1 MYIHSRR
8 PLQGTT
14 KPIIGNMIA
23 KKKALT
29 FVLVTSVLSSA
40 ATFIAVRKVSN
51 KKETP
56 VELTGECSY
65 NIKRLHGYEYIK
77 PLEYAEP
84 EHESALYNSFKTKIE
99 AIVAEKK
106 KAGLLNNASVYL
118 RDFKKGNWMSFQGKV
133 PFHPGSLI
141 KVPILISYLKF
152 EEYQPGILNAPV
164 TFTGAEY
171 IPSQSYNSKQIEVG
185 KTYTIKELLDYM
197 IKYSDNN
204 ATFLLKKNLNVAQF
218 KKTYDNVGLPVPNI
232 MDVNYSLSA
241 EDFSVFLKVL
251 YNAGYLSIE
260 NSEYAIKLLTECD
273 FKDGFVK
280 GLPAG
285 TPVAHKFGEWGDG
298 GANHE
303 LHESGIIYIDGEA
316 YILTVMTSGK
326 SIPELAK
333 TIQELSGLFD
343 QELDDPNKANGLF
356 PKKNVVM

>member
-1 MYIHSRR
+1 
-8 PLQGTT
+8 
-14 KPIIGNMIA
+14 MIS
-23 KKKALT
+23 KKKALAA
-29 FVLVTSVLSSA
+29 VLVTSVLCSA
-40 ATFIAVRKVSN
+40 ATFLVVRKKSSSAQAVSN
-51 KKETP
+51 TAS
-56 VELTGECSY
+56 GECSY
-65 NIKRLHGYEYIK
+65 NIKRLSGYEYIK

-84 EHESALYNSFKTKIE
+84 ENESALYSSFKSKVD
-99 AIVAEKK
+99 ALVAEKK

-133 PFHPGSLI
+133 PFHPGSLV

-152 EEYQPGILNAPV
+152 EEHRPGILNAPV
-164 TFTGAEY
+164 TFEAGQY

-185 KTYTIKELLDYM
+185 KTYTIKELLEYM

-204 ATFLLKKNLNVAQF
+204 ATFLLKKNLDVAQF

-251 YNAGYLSIE
+251 FNAGYLSIA

-273 FKDGFVK
+273 FKEGFLK
-280 GLPAG
+280 GLPTG

-298 GANHE
+298 GVQHE
-303 LHESGIIYIDGEA
+303 LHESGIIYLDGEA

-326 SIPELAK
+326 NIQDLTK
-333 TIQELSGLFD
+333 TIQEITQVFY
-343 QELDDPNKANGLF
+343 QEIDDPKIPNALF
-356 PKKNVVM
+356 QKKNIVL

>member
-1 MYIHSRR
+1 
-8 PLQGTT
+8 
-14 KPIIGNMIA
+14 MIS

-29 FVLVTSVLSSA
+29 AVLVTSVLCSA
-40 ATFIAVRKVSN
+40 ATFLIVRKKGTAAPTVSN
-51 KKETP
+51 ATS
-56 VELTGECSY
+56 GECSY
-65 NIKRLHGYEYIK
+65 NIKRLLGYEYIK

-84 EHESALYNSFKTKIE
+84 MSESALYAQLKTKIE
-99 AIVAEKK
+99 RLITEKK
-106 KAGLLNNASVYL
+106 NAGLLSNAAVYL

-185 KTYTIKELLDYM
+185 KTYTIRELLDYM

-241 EDFSVFLKVL
+241 EDYSVFLKVL

-260 NSEYAIKLLTECD
+260 NSEYAIKLLTGCD
-273 FKDGFVK
+273 FKEGFLK

-298 GANHE
+298 GMNHE
-303 LHESGIIYIDGEA
+303 LHESGIIYLDGDA

-326 SIPELAK
+326 NLPELLK
-333 TIQELSGLFD
+333 TLQEVSKLFYD
-343 QELDDPNKANGLF
+343 ELDDPNVPNALF
-356 PKKNVVM
+356 QKKNIVL

>member
-1 MYIHSRR
+1 
-8 PLQGTT
+8 
-14 KPIIGNMIA
+14 MIS

-29 FVLVTSVLSSA
+29 AVLAASVLCSA
-40 ATFIAVRKVSN
+40 ATYIVAKKVSV
-51 KKETP
+51 KKEEAS
-56 VELTGECSY
+56 VNSGECSY
-65 NIKRLHGYEYIK
+65 NIKRLLGYEYIK

-84 EHESALYNSFKTKIE
+84 ENESAIYSSFKSKVD
-99 AIVAEKK
+99 ALVAEKK

-133 PFHPGSLI
+133 PFHPGSLV

-152 EEYQPGILNAPV
+152 EEHRPGILNAPV
-164 TFTGAEY
+164 TFEAGQY

-185 KTYTIKELLDYM
+185 KTYTIRELLEYM

-204 ATFLLKKNLNVAQF
+204 ATFLLKKNLDVAQF

-251 YNAGYLSIE
+251 FNAGYLSIA

-273 FKDGFVK
+273 FKEGFLK
-280 GLPAG
+280 GLPVG

-298 GANHE
+298 GVQHE
-303 LHESGIIYIDGEA
+303 LHESGIIYLDGEA

-326 SIPELAK
+326 NIQDLSK
-333 TIQELSGLFD
+333 TIQEITQVFY
-343 QELDDPNKANGLF
+343 QEIDDPKIPNALF
-356 PKKNVVM
+356 QKKNVVL

>member
-1 MYIHSRR
+1 
-8 PLQGTT
+8 
-14 KPIIGNMIA
+14 MIA

-40 ATFIAVRKVSN
+40 ATFLIVRKVS
-51 KKETP
+51 KEKEIP
-56 VELTGECSY
+56 VASVGSCSY
-65 NIKRLHGYEYIK
+65 NIKRLLGYEYIK

-84 EHESALYNSFKTKIE
+84 EHESAIYGTLKTKIE
-99 AIVAEKK
+99 SLITEKK
-106 KAGLLNNASVYL
+106 NAGLLNNAAVYL

-152 EEYQPGILNAPV
+152 DEYQPGILNAPI
-164 TFTGAEY
+164 TFESAEN
-171 IPSQSYNSKQIEVG
+171 IPTQTYNSKQIQVG
-185 KTYTIKELLDYM
+185 KTYTVKQLLEYM

-204 ATFLLKKNLNVAQF
+204 ATYLLKKNLNISQF
-218 KKTYDNVGLPVPNI
+218 KKTYENVGLPVPNV
-232 MDVNYSLSA
+232 MDVTYSLSA
-241 EDFSVFLKVL
+241 EEYSVFLKVL

-285 TPVAHKFGEWGDG
+285 TPVAHKFGEWGDNG
-298 GANHE
+298 MNHE
-303 LHESGIIYIDGEA
+303 LHESGIIYLDGDA

-326 SIPELAK
+326 NLPELLK
-333 TIQELSGLFD
+333 TLQEVSKLFYD
-343 QELDDPNKANGLF
+343 ELDDPNVPNALF
-356 PKKNVVM
+356 KKKDIVL

>member
-1 MYIHSRR
+1 
-8 PLQGTT
+8 
-14 KPIIGNMIA
+14 MIS

-29 FVLVTSVLSSA
+29 AVLASSVLCST
-40 ATFIAVRKVSN
+40 ATYVIVNKTTL
-51 KKETP
+51 KKEVTP
-56 VELTGECSY
+56 VNAADCSY
-65 NIKRLHGYEYIK
+65 NIKRLLGYEYIK

-84 EHESALYNSFKTKIE
+84 ENESELYNSFKTKVD
-99 AIVAEKK
+99 ALVAEKK
-106 KAGLLNNASVYL
+106 KSGLLNNASVYL

-152 EEYQPGILNAPV
+152 EEHRPGVLNAPV
-164 TFTGAEY
+164 TFEAGQY

-185 KTYTIKELLDYM
+185 KTYTIKELLEYM

-204 ATFLLKKNLNVAQF
+204 ATFLLKKNLDVAQF
-218 KKTYDNVGLPVPNI
+218 KKTYDNVGLAVPNI

-241 EDFSVFLKVL
+241 EDFSVFMKVL
-251 YNAGYLSIE
+251 FNAGYLSIA
-260 NSEYAIKLLTECD
+260 NSEYALKLLSECD
-273 FKDGFVK
+273 FKEGFVK

-298 GANHE
+298 GMNHE

-316 YILTVMTSGK
+316 FLLTVMTSGK

-333 TIQELSGLFD
+333 TIQEISALFD
-343 QELDDPNKANGLF
+343 QELDDSNKANGLF
-356 PKKNVVM
+356 QKKNIVL

>member
-1 MYIHSRR
+1 
-8 PLQGTT
+8 
-14 KPIIGNMIA
+14 MIS

-29 FVLVTSVLSSA
+29 AVLATSVLCSA
-40 ATFIAVRKVSN
+40 ATFLIARKNTSPNQTSN
-51 KKETP
+51 
-56 VELTGECSY
+56 VNASSGECSY
-65 NIKRLHGYEYIK
+65 NIKRLLGYEYIK

-84 EHESALYNSFKTKIE
+84 MSESALYAQLKTKIE
-99 AIVAEKK
+99 TLVAEKK
-106 KAGLLNNASVYL
+106 KSGVLNNASVYL
-118 RDFKKGNWMSFQGKV
+118 RDFNKGNWMSFQGKV

-152 EEYQPGILNAPV
+152 EEHQPGILNAPV

-185 KTYTIKELLDYM
+185 KTYTIRELLDYM

-251 YNAGYLSIE
+251 FNAGYLSIE
-260 NSEYAIKLLTECD
+260 NSEYAIKLLTGCD
-273 FKDGFVK
+273 FKEGFLK

-298 GANHE
+298 GVQHE
-303 LHESGIIYIDGEA
+303 LHESGIIYLNGDA

-326 SIPELAK
+326 NIQDLTK
-333 TIQELSGLFD
+333 TIQEITQVFY
-343 QELDDPNKANGLF
+343 QEIDDPNVPNTLF
-356 PKKNVVM
+356 QKKNIVL

>member
-1 MYIHSRR
+1 
-8 PLQGTT
+8 
-14 KPIIGNMIA
+14 MIS

-29 FVLVTSVLSSA
+29 AVLVTSALCSA
-40 ATFIAVRKVSN
+40 ATYIVVNKVSV
-51 KKETP
+51 KKEEKTINS
-56 VELTGECSY
+56 GSCSY
-65 NIKRLHGYEYIK
+65 NIKRLLGYEYIK

-84 EHESALYNSFKTKIE
+84 ENESALYSSFKSKVD
-99 AIVAEKK
+99 ALVAEKK

-152 EEYQPGILNAPV
+152 EEHRPGILNAPV
-164 TFTGAEY
+164 TFEAGQY
-171 IPSQSYNSKQIEVG
+171 IPSQSFNSKQIEVG
-185 KTYTIKELLDYM
+185 KTYTIRELLEYM

-204 ATFLLKKNLNVAQF
+204 ATFLLKKNLDVAQF

-251 YNAGYLSIE
+251 FNAGYLSIA

-273 FKDGFVK
+273 FKEGFLK

-298 GANHE
+298 GVQHE
-303 LHESGIIYIDGEA
+303 LHESGIIYLDGEA

-326 SIPELAK
+326 NIQDLTK
-333 TIQELSGLFD
+333 TIQEITQVFY
-343 QELDDPNKANGLF
+343 QEIDDPKIPNALF
-356 PKKNVVM
+356 QKKNIVL

>member
-1 MYIHSRR
+1 
-8 PLQGTT
+8 
-14 KPIIGNMIA
+14 
-23 KKKALT
+23 
-29 FVLVTSVLSSA
+29 VLAASVLCSA
-40 ATFIAVRKVSN
+40 ATYIVVNKVSV
-51 KKETP
+51 KKEETS
-56 VELTGECSY
+56 VNSGECSY
-65 NIKRLHGYEYIK
+65 NIKRLLGYEYIK

-84 EHESALYNSFKTKIE
+84 ENESALYSSFKSKVD
-99 AIVAEKK
+99 ALVAEKK
-106 KAGLLNNASVYL
+106 KAGVLNNASVYL

-133 PFHPGSLI
+133 PFHPGSLV

-152 EEYQPGILNAPV
+152 EEHRPGILNAPV
-164 TFTGAEY
+164 TFEAGQY

-185 KTYTIKELLDYM
+185 KTYTIRELLEYM

-204 ATFLLKKNLNVAQF
+204 ATFLLKKNLDVAQF

-251 YNAGYLSIE
+251 FNAGYLSIA

-273 FKDGFVK
+273 FKEGFLK

-298 GANHE
+298 GVQHE
-303 LHESGIIYIDGEA
+303 LHESGIIYLDGEA

-326 SIPELAK
+326 NIQDLTK
-333 TIQELSGLFD
+333 TIQEITQVFY
-343 QELDDPNKANGLF
+343 QEIDDPKIPNGLF
-356 PKKNVVM
+356 QKKNIVL

>member
-1 MYIHSRR
+1 
-8 PLQGTT
+8 
-14 KPIIGNMIA
+14 MIA

-40 ATFIAVRKVSN
+40 ATFIVVRKVSN

-84 EHESALYNSFKTKIE
+84 EHESALYNSFKTKVE
-99 AIVAEKK
+99 ALVAEKK
-106 KAGLLNNASVYL
+106 KSGLLNNASVYL

-152 EEYQPGILNAPV
+152 EEHQPGILNAPV
-164 TFTGAEY
+164 TFEAGQY

-185 KTYTIKELLDYM
+185 KTYTIKQLLEYM

-204 ATFLLKKNLNVAQF
+204 ATFLLKKNLDVAQF

-251 YNAGYLSIE
+251 FNAGYLSIE

-285 TPVAHKFGEWGDG
+285 TPIAHKFGEWGDG
-298 GANHE
+298 GVNHE

-333 TIQELSGLFD
+333 TIQELSALFD

-356 PKKNVVM
+356 QKKNIVM

>member
-1 MYIHSRR
+1 MFS
-8 PLQGTT
+8 
-14 KPIIGNMIA
+14 
-23 KKKALT
+23 KKKALI

-40 ATFIAVRKVSN
+40 ATFIVVRKVSTV
-51 KKETP
+51 KENP
-56 VELTGECSY
+56 AAVNSGCSY
-65 NIKRLHGYEYIK
+65 NIRRLLGYEYIK
-77 PLEYAEP
+77 PLQYAEP
-84 EHESALYNSFKTKIE
+84 EHESAIYNPLKTKIE
-99 AIVAEKK
+99 GLITEKK

-164 TFTGAEY
+164 TYEAGQY
-171 IPSQSYNSKQIEVG
+171 IPTQSYNSKQIEVG

-273 FKDGFVK
+273 FKDGFIT

-298 GANHE
+298 GVNHE
-303 LHESGIIYIDGEA
+303 LHESGIIYIDGDA

-326 SIPELAK
+326 SIPELVK
-333 TIQELSGLFD
+333 TIQEISYLFD

-356 PKKNVVM
+356 QKKNIVL

>member
-1 MYIHSRR
+1 
-8 PLQGTT
+8 
-14 KPIIGNMIA
+14 MIS

-29 FVLVTSVLSSA
+29 AVLASSVLCST
-40 ATFIAVRKVSN
+40 ATYVIVNKTSL
-51 KKETP
+51 KKEVTP
-56 VELTGECSY
+56 VNAGECSY
-65 NIKRLHGYEYIK
+65 NIKRLLGYEYIK

-84 EHESALYNSFKTKIE
+84 ENESALYNSFKTKVD
-99 AIVAEKK
+99 ALVAEKK
-106 KAGLLNNASVYL
+106 KSGLLNNASIYL

-152 EEYQPGILNAPV
+152 EEHRPGILNAPV
-164 TFTGAEY
+164 TFEAGQY

-185 KTYTIKELLDYM
+185 KTYTIKELLEYM

-204 ATFLLKKNLNVAQF
+204 ATFLLKKNLDVAQF
-218 KKTYDNVGLPVPNI
+218 KKTYDNVGLAVPNI
-232 MDVNYSLSA
+232 MNVNYSLSA

-251 YNAGYLSIE
+251 FNAGYLSIA
-260 NSEYAIKLLTECD
+260 NSEYALKLLTECD
-273 FKDGFVK
+273 FKEGFVK

-298 GANHE
+298 GMNHE

-316 YILTVMTSGK
+316 FLLTVMTSGN

-333 TIQELSGLFD
+333 TIQEISALFD

-356 PKKNVVM
+356 QKKNIVL

>member
-1 MYIHSRR
+1 
-8 PLQGTT
+8 
-14 KPIIGNMIA
+14 MIS

-29 FVLVTSVLSSA
+29 AVLVTSVLCSA
-40 ATFIAVRKVSN
+40 ATFLIVRKKGTAAPTVSN
-51 KKETP
+51 ATS
-56 VELTGECSY
+56 GECSY
-65 NIKRLHGYEYIK
+65 NIKRLLGYEYIK

-84 EHESALYNSFKTKIE
+84 MSESALYAQLKTKIE
-99 AIVAEKK
+99 RLITEKK
-106 KAGLLNNASVYL
+106 NAGLLSNAAVYL

-185 KTYTIKELLDYM
+185 KTYTIRELLDYM

-241 EDFSVFLKVL
+241 EDYSVFLKVL

-260 NSEYAIKLLTECD
+260 NSEYAIKLLTGCD

-298 GANHE
+298 GMNHE
-303 LHESGIIYIDGEA
+303 LHESGIIYLDGEA
-316 YILTVMTSGK
+316 YILTIMTSGK
-326 SIPELAK
+326 NIQDLTK
-333 TIQELSGLFD
+333 TIQEITQVFY
-343 QELDDPNKANGLF
+343 QEIDDPKIPNALF
-356 PKKNVVM
+356 QKKNIVL

>member
-1 MYIHSRR
+1 
-8 PLQGTT
+8 
-14 KPIIGNMIA
+14 MIS

-29 FVLVTSVLSSA
+29 AVLATSVLCSA
-40 ATFIAVRKVSN
+40 ATYIVVKKDTV
-51 KKETP
+51 KKEEAS
-56 VELTGECSY
+56 VNSGECSY
-65 NIKRLHGYEYIK
+65 NIKRLLGYEYIK

-84 EHESALYNSFKTKIE
+84 ENESALYSSFKSKVD
-99 AIVAEKK
+99 ALVAEKK
-106 KAGLLNNASVYL
+106 KVGLLNNASVYL

-152 EEYQPGILNAPV
+152 EEHRPGILNAPV
-164 TFTGAEY
+164 TFEAGQY

-185 KTYTIKELLDYM
+185 KTYTIKELLEYM

-204 ATFLLKKNLNVAQF
+204 ATFLLKKNLDVAQF

-251 YNAGYLSIE
+251 FNAGYLSIA

-273 FKDGFVK
+273 FKEGFLK

-298 GANHE
+298 GVQHE
-303 LHESGIIYIDGEA
+303 IHESGIIYLDGEA

-326 SIPELAK
+326 NIQDLTK
-333 TIQELSGLFD
+333 TIQEITQVFY
-343 QELDDPNKANGLF
+343 QEIDDPKIPNGLF
-356 PKKNVVM
+356 QKKNIVL

>member
-1 MYIHSRR
+1 
-8 PLQGTT
+8 
-14 KPIIGNMIA
+14 MIS

-29 FVLVTSVLSSA
+29 AVLATSVLCST
-40 ATFIAVRKVSN
+40 ATFLIVRKKSSPAQAVSN
-51 KKETP
+51 AAS
-56 VELTGECSY
+56 GECSY
-65 NIKRLHGYEYIK
+65 NIKRLSGYEYIK

-84 EHESALYNSFKTKIE
+84 ENESALYRSLKTKIE
-99 AIVAEKK
+99 TLVADKQK
-106 KAGLLNNASVYL
+106 NGTLTNASVYL

-133 PFHPGSLI
+133 PFHPGSLV

-152 EEYQPGILNAPV
+152 EEHRPGILNAPV
-164 TFTGAEY
+164 TFEAGQY

-185 KTYTIKELLDYM
+185 KTYTIKELLEYM

-204 ATFLLKKNLNVAQF
+204 ATFLLKKNLDVAQF

-251 YNAGYLSIE
+251 FNAGYLSIT

-273 FKDGFVK
+273 FKEGFLK

-298 GANHE
+298 GVQHE
-303 LHESGIIYIDGEA
+303 LHESGIIYLDGEA

-333 TIQELSGLFD
+333 TIQEISALFD

-356 PKKNVVM
+356 QKKNIVL

>member
-1 MYIHSRR
+1 
-8 PLQGTT
+8 
-14 KPIIGNMIA
+14 MIS

-29 FVLVTSVLSSA
+29 AVLAASVLCSA
-40 ATFIAVRKVSN
+40 ATYIVAKKVSV
-51 KKETP
+51 KKDEAS
-56 VELTGECSY
+56 VNSGACSY
-65 NIKRLHGYEYIK
+65 NIKRLLGYEYIK

-84 EHESALYNSFKTKIE
+84 ENESALYSSFKSKVD
-99 AIVAEKK
+99 ALVAEKK

-133 PFHPGSLI
+133 PFHPGSLV

-152 EEYQPGILNAPV
+152 EEHRPGILNAPV
-164 TFTGAEY
+164 TFEAGQY

-185 KTYTIKELLDYM
+185 KTYTIKELLEYM

-204 ATFLLKKNLNVAQF
+204 ATFLLKKNLDVAQF

-251 YNAGYLSIE
+251 FNAGYLSIA

-273 FKDGFVK
+273 FKEGFLK

-298 GANHE
+298 GVQHE
-303 LHESGIIYIDGEA
+303 LHESGIIYLDGEA

-326 SIPELAK
+326 NIQDLTK
-333 TIQELSGLFD
+333 TIQEITQVFY
-343 QELDDPNKANGLF
+343 QETDDPKIPNALF
-356 PKKNVVM
+356 QKKNIVL

>member
-1 MYIHSRR
+1 
-8 PLQGTT
+8 
-14 KPIIGNMIA
+14 MIS

-29 FVLVTSVLSSA
+29 AVLTTSVLCSA
-40 ATFIAVRKVSN
+40 ATYIVVKNVYV
-51 KKETP
+51 KKEETS
-56 VELTGECSY
+56 VNSGECSY
-65 NIKRLHGYEYIK
+65 NIKRLLGYEYIK

-84 EHESALYNSFKTKIE
+84 ESESALYGSLKTKVD
-99 AIVAEKK
+99 ALVAEKK

-118 RDFKKGNWMSFQGKV
+118 RDFKKGNWMSFHGKV

-152 EEYQPGILNAPV
+152 EEHRPGILNAPV
-164 TFTGAEY
+164 TFEAGQY

-185 KTYTIKELLDYM
+185 KTYTIKELLEYM

-204 ATFLLKKNLNVAQF
+204 ATFLLKKNLDVAQF

-251 YNAGYLSIE
+251 FNAGYLSIP

-273 FKDGFVK
+273 FKEGFLK

-298 GANHE
+298 GVQHE
-303 LHESGIIYIDGEA
+303 IHESGIIYLDGEA

-326 SIPELAK
+326 NIQDLSK
-333 TIQELSGLFD
+333 TIQEITQVFY
-343 QELDDPNKANGLF
+343 QEIDDPKIPNALF
-356 PKKNVVM
+356 QKKNIVL

>member
-1 MYIHSRR
+1 
-8 PLQGTT
+8 
-14 KPIIGNMIA
+14 MIS

-29 FVLVTSVLSSA
+29 AVLAASVLCSA
-40 ATFIAVRKVSN
+40 ATYIVVNKVSV
-51 KKETP
+51 KKEETS
-56 VELTGECSY
+56 VNSGECSY
-65 NIKRLHGYEYIK
+65 NIKRLLGYEYIK

-84 EHESALYNSFKTKIE
+84 ENESALYSSFKSKVD
-99 AIVAEKK
+99 ALVAEKK
-106 KAGLLNNASVYL
+106 KAGVLNNASVYL

-133 PFHPGSLI
+133 PFHPGSLV

-152 EEYQPGILNAPV
+152 EEHRPGILNAPV
-164 TFTGAEY
+164 TFEAGQY

-185 KTYTIKELLDYM
+185 KTYTIRELLEYM

-204 ATFLLKKNLNVAQF
+204 ATFLLKKNLDVAQF

-251 YNAGYLSIE
+251 FNAGYLSIA

-273 FKDGFVK
+273 FKEGFLK

-298 GANHE
+298 GVQHE
-303 LHESGIIYIDGEA
+303 LHESGIIYLDGDA

-326 SIPELAK
+326 NIQDLTK
-333 TIQELSGLFD
+333 TIQEITQVFY
-343 QELDDPNKANGLF
+343 QEIDDPKIPNALF
-356 PKKNVVM
+356 QKKNIVL

>member
-1 MYIHSRR
+1 
-8 PLQGTT
+8 
-14 KPIIGNMIA
+14 MIS

-29 FVLVTSVLSSA
+29 AVLAASVLCSA
-40 ATFIAVRKVSN
+40 ATYIVAKKVSV
-51 KKETP
+51 KKDEAS
-56 VELTGECSY
+56 VNSGECSY
-65 NIKRLHGYEYIK
+65 NIKRLLGYEYIK

-84 EHESALYNSFKTKIE
+84 ENESALYSSFKSKVD
-99 AIVAEKK
+99 ALVAEKK

-133 PFHPGSLI
+133 PFHPGSLV

-152 EEYQPGILNAPV
+152 EEHRPGILNAPV
-164 TFTGAEY
+164 TFEAGQY

-185 KTYTIKELLDYM
+185 KTYTIRELLEYM

-204 ATFLLKKNLNVAQF
+204 ATFLLKKNLDVAQF

-251 YNAGYLSIE
+251 FNAGYLSIA

-273 FKDGFVK
+273 FKEGFLK

-298 GANHE
+298 GVQHE
-303 LHESGIIYIDGEA
+303 LHESGIIYLDGEA

-326 SIPELAK
+326 NIQDLTK
-333 TIQELSGLFD
+333 TIQEITQVFY
-343 QELDDPNKANGLF
+343 QETDDPKIPNALF
-356 PKKNVVM
+356 QKKNIVL

>member
-1 MYIHSRR
+1 
-8 PLQGTT
+8 
-14 KPIIGNMIA
+14 MIS

-29 FVLVTSVLSSA
+29 AVLITTVLSSA
-40 ATFIAVRKVSN
+40 ATFLIVRKKNTPTPAVSN
-51 KKETP
+51 ATS
-56 VELTGECSY
+56 GDCSY
-65 NIKRLHGYEYIK
+65 NIKRLLGYEYIK

-84 EHESALYNSFKTKIE
+84 MSESALYAQLKTKIE
-99 AIVAEKK
+99 ALVAEKK
-106 KAGLLNNASVYL
+106 KSGVLNNASVYL
-118 RDFKKGNWMSFQGKV
+118 RDFNKGNWMSFQGKV

-152 EEYQPGILNAPV
+152 EEHQPGILNAPV
-164 TFTGAEY
+164 TFQAGQY

-185 KTYTIKELLDYM
+185 KTYTIKQLLEYM

-204 ATFLLKKNLNVAQF
+204 ATFLLKENLDVAQF

-251 YNAGYLSIE
+251 FNAGYLSIA
-260 NSEYAIKLLTECD
+260 NSEYALKLLTECD
-273 FKDGFVK
+273 FKEGFVK

-303 LHESGIIYIDGEA
+303 LHESGIIYIDGDA

-333 TIQELSGLFD
+333 TIQEISALFD

-356 PKKNVVM
+356 QKKNIVL

>member
-1 MYIHSRR
+1 
-8 PLQGTT
+8 
-14 KPIIGNMIA
+14 MIS

-29 FVLVTSVLSSA
+29 AVLVTSVLCSA
-40 ATFIAVRKVSN
+40 ATFLIVRKKGTAAPTVSN
-51 KKETP
+51 ATS
-56 VELTGECSY
+56 GECSY
-65 NIKRLHGYEYIK
+65 NIKRLLGYEYIK

-84 EHESALYNSFKTKIE
+84 MSESALYAQLKTKIE
-99 AIVAEKK
+99 GLITEKK
-106 KAGLLNNASVYL
+106 NAGLLSNAAVYL

-185 KTYTIKELLDYM
+185 KTYTIRELLDYM

-241 EDFSVFLKVL
+241 EDYSVFLKVL

-260 NSEYAIKLLTECD
+260 NSEYAIKLLTGCD
-273 FKDGFVK
+273 FKEGFLK

-298 GANHE
+298 GVQHE
-303 LHESGIIYIDGEA
+303 LHESGIIYLDGEA

-326 SIPELAK
+326 NIQDLTK
-333 TIQELSGLFD
+333 TIQEITQVFY
-343 QELDDPNKANGLF
+343 QEIDDPKIPNALF
-356 PKKNVVM
+356 QKKNIVL

>member
-1 MYIHSRR
+1 
-8 PLQGTT
+8 
-14 KPIIGNMIA
+14 MIS

-29 FVLVTSVLSSA
+29 AVLASSVLCST
-40 ATFIAVRKVSN
+40 ATYVIVNKTSL
-51 KKETP
+51 KKEVTP
-56 VELTGECSY
+56 VNAGECSY
-65 NIKRLHGYEYIK
+65 NIKRLLGYEYIK

-84 EHESALYNSFKTKIE
+84 ENESALYSSFKTKVD
-99 AIVAEKK
+99 ALVAEKK

-152 EEYQPGILNAPV
+152 EEHRPGILNAPV
-164 TFTGAEY
+164 TFEAGQY

-185 KTYTIKELLDYM
+185 KTYTIKELLEYM

-204 ATFLLKKNLNVAQF
+204 ATFLLKKNLDVAQF
-218 KKTYDNVGLPVPNI
+218 KKTYDNVGLAVPNI

-241 EDFSVFLKVL
+241 EDFSVFMKVL
-251 YNAGYLSIE
+251 FNAGYLSIA
-260 NSEYAIKLLTECD
+260 NSEYALKLLSECD
-273 FKDGFVK
+273 FKEGFVK

-298 GANHE
+298 GMNHE
-303 LHESGIIYIDGEA
+303 LHESGIIYIDGDA

-333 TIQELSGLFD
+333 SIQEIAALFD

-356 PKKNVVM
+356 QKKNVVI

>member
-1 MYIHSRR
+1 
-8 PLQGTT
+8 
-14 KPIIGNMIA
+14 MIA

-40 ATFIAVRKVSN
+40 ATFIVVRKVSN

-84 EHESALYNSFKTKIE
+84 EHESALYNSFKTKVE
-99 AIVAEKK
+99 ALVAEKK
-106 KAGLLNNASVYL
+106 KSGLLNNASVYL

-152 EEYQPGILNAPV
+152 EEHQPGILNAPV
-164 TFTGAEY
+164 TFEAGQY

-185 KTYTIKELLDYM
+185 KTYTIKQLLEYM

-204 ATFLLKKNLNVAQF
+204 ATFLLKKNFDVAQF
-218 KKTYDNVGLPVPNI
+218 KKTYDNVGLAVPNI

-251 YNAGYLSIE
+251 FNAGYLSIE
-260 NSEYAIKLLTECD
+260 NSEYALKLLSECD

-285 TPVAHKFGEWGDG
+285 TPIAHKFGEWGDG

-333 TIQELSGLFD
+333 TIQELSALFD

-356 PKKNVVM
+356 QKKNVVM

>member
-1 MYIHSRR
+1 
-8 PLQGTT
+8 
-14 KPIIGNMIA
+14 MIS

-29 FVLVTSVLSSA
+29 AVLVTSALCSA
-40 ATFIAVRKVSN
+40 ATFLITRKSAAPIQAAN
-51 KKETP
+51 AATSSGSC
-56 VELTGECSY
+56 TY
-65 NIKRLHGYEYIK
+65 NIKRLLGYEYIK

-84 EHESALYNSFKTKIE
+84 ESESAIYGSLKTKIE
-99 AIVAEKK
+99 TLITDKK
-106 KAGLLNNASVYL
+106 KNGALNNASVYL
-118 RDFKKGNWMSFQGKV
+118 RDFKKGNWMSIQGKV

-152 EEYQPGILNAPV
+152 EEHQPGILNAPV
-164 TFTGAEY
+164 TFTGADY

-185 KTYTIKELLDYM
+185 KTYTIRELLDYM

-251 YNAGYLSIE
+251 FNAGYLSID
-260 NSEYAIKLLTECD
+260 NSEYAIKLLTGCD
-273 FKDGFVK
+273 FKEGFLK

-298 GANHE
+298 GVQHE
-303 LHESGIIYIDGEA
+303 IHESGIIYLDGEA

-326 SIPELAK
+326 NIQDLTK
-333 TIQELSGLFD
+333 TIQEITQVFY
-343 QELDDPNKANGLF
+343 QEIDDPKIPNALF
-356 PKKNVVM
+356 QKKNIVL

>member
-1 MYIHSRR
+1 
-8 PLQGTT
+8 
-14 KPIIGNMIA
+14 MIS

-29 FVLVTSVLSSA
+29 AVLAASVLCSA
-40 ATFIAVRKVSN
+40 ATYIVVNKVSV
-51 KKETP
+51 KKEETS
-56 VELTGECSY
+56 VNSGECSY
-65 NIKRLHGYEYIK
+65 NIKRLLGYEYIK

-84 EHESALYNSFKTKIE
+84 ENESALYSSFKSKVD
-99 AIVAEKK
+99 ALVAEKK
-106 KAGLLNNASVYL
+106 KAGVLNNASVYL

-133 PFHPGSLI
+133 PFHPGSLV

-152 EEYQPGILNAPV
+152 EEHRPGILNAPV
-164 TFTGAEY
+164 TFEAGQY

-185 KTYTIKELLDYM
+185 KTYTIRELLEYM

-204 ATFLLKKNLNVAQF
+204 ATFLLKKNLDVAQF

-251 YNAGYLSIE
+251 FNAGYLSIA

-273 FKDGFVK
+273 FKEGFLK

-298 GANHE
+298 GVQHE
-303 LHESGIIYIDGEA
+303 LHESGIIYLDGEA

-326 SIPELAK
+326 NIQDLTK
-333 TIQELSGLFD
+333 TIQEITQVFY
-343 QELDDPNKANGLF
+343 QEIDDPKIPNGLF
-356 PKKNVVM
+356 QKKNIVL

>member
-1 MYIHSRR
+1 
-8 PLQGTT
+8 
-14 KPIIGNMIA
+14 MIS

-29 FVLVTSVLSSA
+29 AVLAASVLCSAATYIVAKKVTVKKEEASVLS
-40 ATFIAVRKVSN
+40 
-51 KKETP
+51 
-56 VELTGECSY
+56 GECSY
-65 NIKRLHGYEYIK
+65 NIKRLLGYEYIK

-84 EHESALYNSFKTKIE
+84 ENESALYSSFKSKVD
-99 AIVAEKK
+99 ALVAEKK

-133 PFHPGSLI
+133 PFHPGSLV

-152 EEYQPGILNAPV
+152 EEHRPGILNAPV
-164 TFTGAEY
+164 TFEAGQY

-185 KTYTIKELLDYM
+185 KTYTIRELLEYM

-204 ATFLLKKNLNVAQF
+204 ATFLLKKNLDVAQF

-251 YNAGYLSIE
+251 FNAGYLSIA

-273 FKDGFVK
+273 FKEGFLK
-280 GLPAG
+280 GLPVG

-298 GANHE
+298 GVQHE
-303 LHESGIIYIDGEA
+303 LHESGIIYLDGEA

-326 SIPELAK
+326 NIPDLSK
-333 TIQELSGLFD
+333 TIQEITQVFY
-343 QELDDPNKANGLF
+343 QEIDDPKIPNALF
-356 PKKNVVM
+356 QKKNIVL

>member
-1 MYIHSRR
+1 
-8 PLQGTT
+8 
-14 KPIIGNMIA
+14 MIS

-29 FVLVTSVLSSA
+29 AVLASSVLCST
-40 ATFIAVRKVSN
+40 ATYVIVNKISI
-51 KKETP
+51 KKEVTP
-56 VELTGECSY
+56 VNAADCSY
-65 NIKRLHGYEYIK
+65 NIKRLLGYEYIK

-84 EHESALYNSFKTKIE
+84 ENESALYNSFKTKVD
-99 AIVAEKK
+99 ALVAEKK

-152 EEYQPGILNAPV
+152 EEHRPGILNAPV
-164 TFTGAEY
+164 TFEAGQY

-185 KTYTIKELLDYM
+185 KTYTIKELLEYM

-204 ATFLLKKNLNVAQF
+204 ATFLLKKNLDVAQF
-218 KKTYDNVGLPVPNI
+218 KKTYDNVGLAVPNI

-241 EDFSVFLKVL
+241 EDFSVFMKVL
-251 YNAGYLSIE
+251 FNAGYLSIA
-260 NSEYAIKLLTECD
+260 NSEYALKLLSECD
-273 FKDGFVK
+273 FKEGFAK

-298 GANHE
+298 GMNHE

-316 YILTVMTSGK
+316 FLLTVMTSGK

-333 TIQELSGLFD
+333 TLQEISALFD

-356 PKKNVVM
+356 QKKNILL

>member
-1 MYIHSRR
+1 
-8 PLQGTT
+8 
-14 KPIIGNMIA
+14 MIS

-29 FVLVTSVLSSA
+29 AVLATSVLCSATTYVLARKFSTQNESSS
-40 ATFIAVRKVSN
+40 TNI
-51 KKETP
+51 
-56 VELTGECSY
+56 GECSY
-65 NIKRLHGYEYIK
+65 NIKRLLGYEYIK

-84 EHESALYNSFKTKIE
+84 ENESALYSSFKTKVE
-99 AIVAEKK
+99 TFVAEKK

-118 RDFKKGNWMSFQGKV
+118 RDFKKGNWMSFQGKM

-152 EEYQPGILNAPV
+152 EEHRPGILKAPV
-164 TFTGAEY
+164 TFEAGQY

-185 KTYTIKELLDYM
+185 KTYTIKELLEYM

-204 ATFLLKKNLNVAQF
+204 ATFLLKKNLDVAQF
-218 KKTYDNVGLPVPNI
+218 KKTYDNVGLTVPNI

-251 YNAGYLSIE
+251 FNAGYLSIA
-260 NSEYAIKLLTECD
+260 NSEYALKLLTECD

-303 LHESGIIYIDGEA
+303 LHESGIIYIDDDA

-333 TIQELSGLFD
+333 TIQEISALFD
-343 QELDDPNKANGLF
+343 QELDNPNKANGLF
-356 PKKNVVM
+356 QKKNIVL